1 MKEQIPGQPVPKIN
15 RLLRHPAPSSFA
27 TICVETKAKT
37 CAAATGF
44 SETAGWPKA
53 GLMPRNAHP
62 ELREA
67 ATLSQEELA
76 HRARLDR
83 SDMSGIEGGVR
94 NPPS

>member
-1 MKEQIPGQPVPKIN
+1 
-15 RLLRHPAPSSFA
+15 
-27 TICVETKAKT
+27 
-37 CAAATGF
+37 
-44 SETAGWPKA
+44 
-53 GLMPRNAHP
+53 MPRNAHP